1 MRRFAMVLL
10 LCLLLSACAT
20 PEPTEPPTEP
30 PMTAERLVQEM
41 LTATAANPMTSS
53 TVDMEMGITVAAEGV
68 TMEMNMDMTSVNMVS
83 LEPYAG
89 YSELTMTMDMLGEQ
103 TTETT
108 RQYMMEQDGA
118 IVSYMNVD
126 GTSSWEKLVMD
137 LNLEQLMQESQD
149 YNYLTQAAAEEL
161 QLAESTQLL
170 DGQEVYVLSIDLK
183 GTQMQ
188 DALSSMDSLYS
199 LLSETGMDF
208 DFSALTVPTT
218 YYIDVATYLPVKME
232 MDIQGM
238 GEMMTGMIG
247 SMLGGA
253 AAGMEIDIPTFKAV
267 YSQMGYGPA
276 EIPAVPAE
284 GKLKADQVSFNP
296 DQGDGTYIIQESG
309 SAVKITC
316 PEGWTATEMGYDNL
330 TLEKDDGSKSVTYN
344 MWTGIAGGYG
354 FVSRIERGDILGQM
368 EAGNYGSHGNTTLEL
383 DGNSYG
389 ALWVKCND
397 GSRIYYAWDQIGA
410 ETNYILVK
418 TVDKTGSSMEDS
430 LADVLSFVEEYQL
443 IP

>member
-1 MRRFAMVLL
+1 MRRLFGLVLL
-10 LCLLLSACAT
+10 LCLLLTACGT

-53 TVDMEMGITVAAEGV
+53 TVDMEMGITITAEGV

-89 YSELTMTMDMLGEQ
+89 YSELTMTMDMQGEQ

-137 LNLEQLMQESQD
+137 LDLEQLMQESQD

-170 DGQEVYVLSIDLK
+170 DGQEAYVLSIDLK

-188 DALSSMDSLYS
+188 DALSSMDSLHS

-218 YYIDVATYLPVKME
+218 LLYRCCNLSPC
-232 MDIQGM
+232 QNGN
-238 GEMMTGMIG
+238 GH
-247 SMLGGA
+247 
-253 AAGMEIDIPTFKAV
+253 
-267 YSQMGYGPA
+267 
-276 EIPAVPAE
+276 
-284 GKLKADQVSFNP
+284 
-296 DQGDGTYIIQESG
+296 SG
-309 SAVKITC
+309 
-316 PEGWTATEMGYDNL
+316 
-330 TLEKDDGSKSVTYN
+330 
-344 MWTGIAGGYG
+344 
-354 FVSRIERGDILGQM
+354 
-368 EAGNYGSHGNTTLEL
+368 HG
-383 DGNSYG
+383 
-389 ALWVKCND
+389 
-397 GSRIYYAWDQIGA
+397 
-410 ETNYILVK
+410 
-418 TVDKTGSSMEDS
+418 
-430 LADVLSFVEEYQL
+430 
-443 IP
+443 